1 MKIGQ
6 CIWVRIKY
14 IDGIGIPKR
23 RPYLI
28 VGVNGNKIKVLTVSS
43 TEGKEHKLGFK
54 SNYRLINF
62 KSPFTKDSF
71 VKLDSLQELELDN
84 INYSIGDNGR
94 VLNNYDINE
103 ILLRL
108 EEYK

>member
-1 MKIGQ
+1 M
-6 CIWVRIKY
+6 
-14 IDGIGIPKR
+14 
-23 RPYLI
+23 
-28 VGVNGNKIKVLTVSS
+28 
-43 TEGKEHKLGFK
+43 
-54 SNYRLINF
+54 INF
-62 KSPFTKDSF
+62 KPPFTKDSF